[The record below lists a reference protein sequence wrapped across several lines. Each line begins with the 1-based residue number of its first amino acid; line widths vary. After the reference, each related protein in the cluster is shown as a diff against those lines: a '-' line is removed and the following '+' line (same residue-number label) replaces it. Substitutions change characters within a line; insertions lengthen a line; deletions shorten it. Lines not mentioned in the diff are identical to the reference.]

1 MSGFRISI
9 DEKDFPIE
17 LESISIRF
25 DGRDALDNLSLAF
38 ERGKSTAII
47 GNSGSGKSLT
57 LKCAAGLIF
66 PDDGHVL
73 FEGKR
78 ITGMSEKSYQRM
90 QARTGFHFQDAALWA
105 NKSLGENLSLPL
117 LAADPEISDRILKR
131 KVMESFESVGLEL
144 DPSLRP
150 AAISMGQQKMVSFL
164 RATITRPEILFLD
177 DSLSF
182 LDHSNARQLI
192 ARIEELKHSGV
203 TILFAA
209 HEREFTGRLADSVV
223 VLSEG
228 RLITSGPYE
237 EVMSSRDPALLPV
250 LQELV

>member
-1 MSGFRISI
+1 MNGNQVNIKNRH
-9 DEKDFPIE
+9 FPIV
-17 LESISIRF
+17 LENISIRF
-25 DGRDALDNLSLAF
+25 DGRDALDGLNLAF
-38 ERGKSTAII
+38 EGGKSTAVI

-66 PDDGHVL
+66 PDDGEVS
-73 FEGKR
+73 FEGNPINR
-78 ITGMSEKSYQRM
+78 MGEKTYQRM

-117 LAADPEISDRILKR
+117 LAADPEISDGILR
-131 KVMESFESVGLEL
+131 SKVRESFESVGLEL
-144 DPSLRP
+144 DPSMRP
-150 AAISMGQQKMVSFL
+150 AAITMGQQKMVSFL
-164 RATITRPEILFLD
+164 RATITMPEILFLD

-182 LDHSNARQLI
+182 LDHNQSRQLI
-192 ARIEELKHSGV
+192 ARIKELKHSGV
-203 TILFAA
+203 TIIFTA
-209 HEREFTGRLADSVV
+209 HDRAFTGALADSVA

-228 RLITSGPYE
+228 RLITSGAYE